1 MKRLSVAFLFLCAL
15 NAGHTESEP
24 EIFIQHQAGEYTLQM
39 NLLVDNEPHTVL
51 DLLTDFNHLNV
62 LSPAIESSELLGV
75 DPDGA
80 SLVKTVVSDCVLFF
94 CKTMKRVEK
103 VVIAENGRVTSQ
115 VLPEQSDFSYG
126 ESVWVVSPLD
136 DQVSIRYQSR
146 LVPKFS
152 VPPGIGPVMVKYVMK
167 RELRQ
172 MAEML
177 QRAE

>member
-1 MKRLSVAFLFLCAL
+1 MILLCLTSVGRAEN
-15 NAGHTESEP
+15 NAD
-24 EIFIQHQAGEYTLQM
+24 IFIQHQAGEYTLQM
-39 NLLVDNEPHTVL
+39 NLLVDNTVDTVL
-51 DLLTDFNHLNV
+51 GLLTDFDHLDV
-62 LSPAIESSELLGV
+62 LSPAIVSSKLLGI
-75 DPDGA
+75 DPQGA
-80 SLVKTVVSDCVLFF
+80 SLVETVVRDCVLFF
-94 CKTMKRVEK
+94 CKTMKRVES
-103 VVIAENGRVTSQ
+103 VIIEDNGRVTSQ

-126 ESVWVVSPLD
+126 ESQWVVSPLD

-172 MAEML
+172 MATIL